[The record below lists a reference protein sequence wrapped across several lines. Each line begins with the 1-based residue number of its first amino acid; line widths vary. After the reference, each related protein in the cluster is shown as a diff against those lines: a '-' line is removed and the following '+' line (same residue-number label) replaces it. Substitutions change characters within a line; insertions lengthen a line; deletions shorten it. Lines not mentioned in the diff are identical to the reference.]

1 MDKDIFREL
10 AAGRQDL
17 LGPLA
22 LGFVATDLFASI
34 LGLKC
39 PSSLSKKLARMPDA
53 FPPVYPLLGSHR
65 KYMRI
70 ADIEIWVANALSQP
84 ALYIEVFEPPALPV
98 KRLGRPTKAEVREA
112 ARQGV
117 SVSEL
122 RASRMGHSERGVL

>member
-22 LGFVATDLFASI
+22 LGLVATDLFAAA

-39 PSSLSKKLARMPDA
+39 PSSLFKKLGRAPDA
-53 FPPVYPLLGSHR
+53 YPPLYPLVGSHR

-70 ADIEIWVANALSQP
+70 SDIEVWVANALC
-84 ALYIEVFEPPALPV
+84 LPSAYGEASESSV

-112 ARQGV
+112 ERQGL

-122 RASRMGHSERGVL
+122 RARRIRRSVQGDA

>member
-22 LGFVATDLFASI
+22 LGLVATDLFAAA

-39 PSSLSKKLARMPDA
+39 PSSLFKKLGRAPDA
-53 FPPVYPLLGSHR
+53 YPPLYPLVGSHR
-65 KYMRI
+65 KYMRLS
-70 ADIEIWVANALSQP
+70 DIETWAVDALCQAGTSSEAFASP
-84 ALYIEVFEPPALPV
+84 I

-112 ARQGV
+112 ERRGV
-117 SVSEL
+117 TVPEL
-122 RASRMGHSERGVL
+122 RAGRAERGGR